1 MIAVDGE
8 NYDKEGKIFPQI
20 IEKLGLG
27 FKICNSSIR
36 ICRGNEQCMDK
47 MKTDDWSLLTSE

>member
-8 NYDKEGKIFPQI
+8 NYDKEGKSFPKI
-20 IEKLGLG
+20 IEKLGKVL
-27 FKICNSSIR
+27 KHIIPQLW

>member
-8 NYDKEGKIFPQI
+8 IMTKKEKLSKIT
-20 IEKLGLG
+20 EKLGKVL
-27 FKICNSSIR
+27 KNIIPQLR

>member
-1 MIAVDGE
+1 MIAVDGG

-36 ICRGNEQCMDK
+36 ICR
-47 MKTDDWSLLTSE
+47 DDVDEIRRNMYSLY

>member
-1 MIAVDGE
+1 MIAVDGG

-36 ICRGNEQCMDK
+36 ICRATSRVQAIRLKHVG
-47 MKTDDWSLLTSE
+47 SLLT